1 MIMDSGACQ
10 GMTPLDS
17 LFSEGELHIG
27 EHIAYK
33 PIQLWQRISYQ
44 TPALNCQFEPS
55 CSNYM
60 VEAMEAHGLVAG
72 LAIGTDRIVRCNPAA
87 RHYHM
92 NRSEPRIL
100 ADGRLLD
107 KVDTVAETQ
116 PGKNP
121 FVAMGLSVIPG
132 LGRAYAGQPVDGFY
146 SFIFV
151 AGFAVNSAS
160 HYNATNTGRA
170 GVMGALAGLFWIADI
185 YGAYRT
191 ASISTPDP

>member
-1 MIMDSGACQ
+1 
-10 GMTPLDS
+10 MTPLDS
-17 LFSEGELHIG
+17 LYATGTLHLGERL
-27 EHIAYK
+27 AYK
-33 PIQLWQRISYQ
+33 PIQIWQRISYR

-55 CSNYM
+55 CSNFM
-60 VEAMEAHGLVAG
+60 VEAMETRGLMAG
-72 LAIGTDRIVRCNPAA
+72 LTIGTDRIVRCNPAA

-92 NRSEPRIL
+92 HRSEPQIL

-107 KVDTVAETQ
+107 RVGVVLEEH

-121 FVAMGLSVIPG
+121 YAAMGLSVIPG

-151 AGFAVNSAS
+151 AGFVVNSINHYEAS
-160 HYNATNTGRA
+160 NTIRA
-170 GVMGALAGLFWIADI
+170 GVMGSLAGLFWIADI

-191 ASISTPDP
+191 ASLSTPHP